1 MKRIGSLL
9 LSIALAFT
17 LCVLPAAA
25 TEADPTLADTAF
37 AAAQAAQQYGGAQ
50 SVQYALWQDGEIV
63 LTGHVGDYSRTE
75 NRALTDD
82 ILYGIGSVSKM
93 YTTAAVLKLAEAGK
107 LELDAPVTRYL
118 PDFTMADPRY
128 QDITVRMLLNH
139 SSGLAGSTMA
149 NGFLLNDP
157 DTTAT
162 DTLLEELSTQR
173 LKADPGA
180 FSVYCNDGFTLAE
193 LVVEAV
199 SGMEFD
205 QYVQQTLLEP
215 AGLADTYFPG
225 GNFDASRLA
234 KTYYTT
240 QDTQA
245 LPQET
250 VGVHGTGGIYA
261 TASDLAAFGGMVFC
275 EDAILNENSRAAT
288 MADEYAN
295 GLWPEDEEDSVAYG
309 LGWDSVHWYPFAY
322 SGIQAL
328 VKGGDTIVYH
338 SGLVVLPEYHMAAAV
353 LSSGGVSTYNEMAAS
368 QILIAALGQ
377 QGVTVDQTPRTLPAA
392 EKAEMPVELTQY
404 SGLYGSSTQTVSIL
418 VSENGTMTAEGSP
431 LSYYSDGSFRDE
443 EQTMMVKFI
452 EEDNG
457 QVYCW
462 QKAYSTLPG
471 LGQLPTSS
479 YAFMKLPDNQVSKAV
494 QSAWDARSGKMYL
507 ALNLK
512 YSNIVYTQA
521 LPAAGLATDSVNMP
535 GYMVFDRMVDENYA
549 EGAAIIP
556 GLAGRDWQN
565 ITITKKNGVEYLSTC
580 GGLYVDSAAAE
591 SLFGGAS
598 SWSTIQADGYARWYQ
613 VGPSAAGKTM
623 TVQLPEVGGFAV
635 YDAAGTSVAAS
646 WAFGDTSVVL
656 PEGGWVV
663 FSGDP
668 GSRFLLTL
676 SQAEEN

>member
-9 LSIALAFT
+9 LSLT
-17 LCVLPAAA
+17 LVLGLCALPAGAA
-25 TEADPTLADTAF
+25 EGDTTLADAAF

-93 YTTAAVLKLAEAGK
+93 YTTAAVLKLAEEGK
-107 LELDAPVTRYL
+107 VDLDTPVTQYL

-149 NGFLLNDP
+149 NGFLFNDP
-157 DTTAT
+157 DTTAA
-162 DTLLEELSTQR
+162 DTLLEELSTQS

-180 FSVYCNDGFTLAE
+180 FSVYCNDGFTLAQ

-199 SGMEFD
+199 SGTGFD
-205 QYVQQTLLEP
+205 QYIQQALLQP
-215 AGLADTYFPG
+215 AGLEDTYFPG
-225 GNFDASRLA
+225 GDFDTGRLA
-234 KTYYTT
+234 KTYYSA
-240 QDTQA
+240 QDMQA

-261 TASDLAAFGGMVFC
+261 TASDLAAFGGLVFC
-275 EDAILNENSRAAT
+275 EDGILNQDSRTAS

-295 GLWPEDEEDSVAYG
+295 GLWPEDDEDSVAYG

-322 SGIQAL
+322 SEIQAL
-328 VKGGDTIVYH
+328 SKGGDTIVYH

-368 QILIAALGQ
+368 QILIAALDQ
-377 QGVTVDQTPRTLPAA
+377 QGVTVDQTARALPPA
-392 EKAEMPVELTQY
+392 EKAEMPQELTEY

-418 VSENGTMTAEGSP
+418 VREDGTLTAEGSP

-443 EQTMMVKFI
+443 EQTMMLKFV

-479 YAFMKLPDNQVSKAV
+479 YAFMKLPDNPVSQAV
-494 QSAWDARSGKMYL
+494 QSAWDARSGTMYL

-512 YSNIVYTQA
+512 YTNIVYTQA
-521 LPAAGLATDSVNMP
+521 LPAAGLATDSVNAP

-549 EGAAIIP
+549 EGAALIP

-565 ITITKKNGVEYLSTC
+565 ITMTEKDGVEYLSTC
-580 GGLYVDSAAAE
+580 GGLYIDSAAVE
-591 SLFGGAS
+591 SLYGGAS
-598 SWSTIQADGYARWYQ
+598 SWSTIQSNGYARWYQ

-623 TVQLPEVGGFAV
+623 AVHLPEAGGFAV
-635 YDAAGTSVAAS
+635 YNANGTPVAAS
-646 WAFGDTSVVL
+646 WAFGDTSAVL

-668 GSRFLLTL
+668 GSRFVLTL
-676 SQAEEN
+676 TPAQEN